1 MIIGFHRDS
10 QRCLCHHD
18 VMIGFH
24 RDSQHA
30 PRHSDSERECQ
41 GKLKEV
47 TLGRRLLSL
56 IIQNP
61 KRFARQLLKSDI
73 DRVTP

>member
-1 MIIGFHRDS
+1 MIGFHRES
-10 QRCLCHHD
+10 QRCLCHD

-56 IIQNP
+56 INTKP
-61 KRFARQLLKSDI
+61 KAIRETAAQIRHI